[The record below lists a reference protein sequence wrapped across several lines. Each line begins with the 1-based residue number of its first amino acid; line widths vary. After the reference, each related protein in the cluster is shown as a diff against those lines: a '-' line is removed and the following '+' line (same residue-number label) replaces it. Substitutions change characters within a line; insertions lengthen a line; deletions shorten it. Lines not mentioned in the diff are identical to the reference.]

1 MATAAAAAG
10 GGVRGTPATEYSF
23 FDGPQRT
30 KEVEIRNI
38 LDQSRGRIFLAD
50 DDDVEEALENAGYG
64 PCLGRKIDT
73 GSETFIAYFKKD
85 GPFLKPKSSE
95 NKWLKTLATVISNED
110 TLLSDEQQSVTK
122 ALNGDSVRLM
132 ELLVQVDNAIQRRA
146 QVCKYKL
153 AQSMVDE
160 DVDDP
165 VFSPF
170 GQNTSRTPRV
180 NSRVEVGKTYV
191 FKPVIKR
198 SSKLEGGEPDKVVY
212 MYDED
217 QLIDMPAVV
226 LDDKSANEVKLPVFV
241 VSSYFILSFLPLCFH
256 VFCCHF
262 ISNPKETL
270 PKEVKVKL
278 TGISAPMITDCFPPS
293 SPNRFMLEPSLAF
306 SSFLFLMK
314 QTSQNEGDNKYRI
327 ELGRYY
333 FVCQGTHP

>member
-1 MATAAAAAG
+1 MATAAAG
-10 GGVRGTPATEYSF
+10 GGVRGTPATEFSF
-23 FDGPQRT
+23 FGVPQRT

-38 LDQSRGRIFLAD
+38 LDQSRGKIFLAD
-50 DDDVEEALENAGYG
+50 KDVEEALENAGYG

-110 TLLSDEQQSVTK
+110 TLLSEEQQSVTK

-132 ELLVQVDNAIQRRA
+132 ELLVQVDNAIQRRE
-146 QVCKYKL
+146 QVRRYKL

-217 QLIDMPAVV
+217 QLVDMPAVV

-241 VSSYFILSFLPLCFH
+241 VSSSSIFLSLFSCFLL
-256 VFCCHF
+256 
-262 ISNPKETL
+262 
-270 PKEVKVKL
+270 
-278 TGISAPMITDCFPPS
+278 
-293 SPNRFMLEPSLAF
+293 SLHQQ
-306 SSFLFLMK
+306 S
-314 QTSQNEGDNKYRI
+314 
-327 ELGRYY
+327 
-333 FVCQGTHP
+333 

>member
-1 MATAAAAAG
+1 MATAAAG
-10 GGVRGTPATEYSF
+10 GGVQGTPATEFPF
-23 FDGPQRT
+23 FGVPQRT

-38 LDQSRGRIFLAD
+38 LDQSRGKIFLAD
-50 DDDVEEALENAGYG
+50 DDEGDVEEALENAGYG

-110 TLLSDEQQSVTK
+110 ALLSEEQQSVTK

-132 ELLVQVDNAIQRRA
+132 ELLVQVDNAIQRRE

-180 NSRVEVGKTYV
+180 NSRVEVGQTYV
-191 FKPVIKR
+191 FKPVIRR

-226 LDDKSANEVKLPVFV
+226 LDDKSANEAKLPVFV

-278 TGISAPMITDCFPPS
+278 TGISAPMITVCFPPS

-306 SSFLFLMK
+306 FLF
-314 QTSQNEGDNKYRI
+314 
-327 ELGRYY
+327 
-333 FVCQGTHP
+333 FVSYETDESERRRQQVPH

>member
-10 GGVRGTPATEYSF
+10 GGVRGTPATEFSF

-38 LDQSRGRIFLAD
+38 LDQSRGKIFLAD
-50 DDDVEEALENAGYG
+50 KDVEEALENAGYG

-85 GPFLKPKSSE
+85 GPFLKPKLDE
-95 NKWLKTLATVISNED
+95 NKWLKSIAQRISDED
-110 TLLSDEQQSVTK
+110 TLLPDEQQSVTK
-122 ALNGDSVRLM
+122 ALNGDSVQLM

-146 QVCKYKL
+146 QVCDYKL

-180 NSRVEVGKTYV
+180 NSRVEVEKTYV
-191 FKPVIKR
+191 FKPVIRR

-217 QLIDMPAVV
+217 QIMDMPAVV
-226 LDDKSANEVKLPVFV
+226 LDDKSVHEVKLPVFV
-241 VSSYFILSFLPLCFH
+241 VSSYSILSFLPLCFH

-278 TGISAPMITDCFPPS
+278 TGISAPMITVCFPPS
-293 SPNRFMLEPSLAF
+293 SPNRFMLEPSLVFLFSLLF
-306 SSFLFLMK
+306 SSETDESERRR
-314 QTSQNEGDNKYRI
+314 QQI
-327 ELGRYY
+327 P
-333 FVCQGTHP
+333 H